1 MAYMSQDQK
10 KTLRPGIKAVLDK
23 YRMKG
28 TVAVRHHSTLVV
40 NVTEGPLDLI
50 GNANAEAEE
59 RCAPGERRVP
69 LKDYMQVN
77 NYHAHD
83 HFSGDCQ
90 AFVLALLEACN
101 AGNWDKSDLQTDY
114 HNVGWY
120 VDINIGRSNKPY
132 TLSRPPDAPAATSA
146 SADSERT
153 ISATERDYGGAF
165 DGYTVTSD
173 ADPGL

>member
-10 KTLRPGIKAVLDK
+10 KTLLPGIKAVLAK

-40 NVTEGPLDLI
+40 NITEGPLDLI
-50 GNANAEAEE
+50 GNANAKAEE
-59 RCAPGERRVP
+59 RCPIGERRVV
-69 LKDYMQVN
+69 LKDYMDVN
-77 NYHAHD
+77 NYHARD

-132 TLSRPPDAPAATSA
+132 TLLQTAQATAAMSGDSGQSA
-146 SADSERT
+146 
-153 ISATERDYGGAF
+153 SATERDYGGAF
-165 DGYTVTSD
+165 DGHTVTSD